1 MERLR
6 SFLNQGLKELNAE
19 SVIEAGRVFAL
30 WSEIVGPGIAARA
43 LPRTLRQGVLFVEVS
58 SAAWANELNL
68 LKPKIMKAIEQ
79 KLGPGRVRDVRW
91 QVASTWRESK
101 AHACEVASPP
111 PSPPMLELAEG
122 REAAIGLEVAGHVQ
136 DPGLAQVVGNLM
148 SVLERRREA
157 KRLAGYRAC
166 AGCGVLVAPD
176 SLALCPVCRMGKR

>member
-6 SFLNQGLKELNAE
+6 GLLNKGLKELNAE

-30 WSEIVGPGIAARA
+30 WSEIVGPGIAAKA

-79 KLGPGRVRDVRW
+79 KLGAGRVRDVRW
-91 QVASTWRESK
+91 QVAPTWRESR
-101 AHACEVASPP
+101 AHASDVAPP
-111 PSPPMLELAEG
+111 LPSPPMAELAEE
-122 REAAIGLEVAGHVQ
+122 REAAIESEVAEHVR
-136 DPGLAQVVGNLM
+136 DPALARVVGGLM

-157 KRLAGYRAC
+157 KLQAGYRAC
-166 AGCGVLVAPD
+166 SGCGVLIPPG
-176 SLALCPVCRMGKR
+176 SRERCPVCRLGGS